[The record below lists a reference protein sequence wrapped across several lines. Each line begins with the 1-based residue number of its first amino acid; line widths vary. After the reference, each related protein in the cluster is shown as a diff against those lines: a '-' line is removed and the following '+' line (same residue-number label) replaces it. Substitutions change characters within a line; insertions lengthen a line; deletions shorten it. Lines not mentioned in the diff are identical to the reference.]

1 MSETTIQVPAEHLEA
16 VRQGLIGR
24 REDPSRRAEVERL
37 LGQIGEAAPATG
49 TEARQLTGSRVLLW
63 GGVYDALCVA
73 AEQLADECNEYWRGV
88 VDPDAV
94 RATTASVGERFEL
107 LVTLGAPPVE

>member
-1 MSETTIQVPAEHLEA
+1 MSEATIQVPAEHLEA
-16 VRQGLIGR
+16 VRQGLVAR
-24 REDPSRRAEVERL
+24 REDPSRRAGVERL
-37 LGQIGEAAPATG
+37 LGQIEEAAPG
-49 TEARQLTGSRVLLW
+49 TVAPRRLTGSRVLLW
-63 GGVYDALCVA
+63 GAVYDALCVA

-94 RATTASVGERFEL
+94 RATTASVGDRLEL